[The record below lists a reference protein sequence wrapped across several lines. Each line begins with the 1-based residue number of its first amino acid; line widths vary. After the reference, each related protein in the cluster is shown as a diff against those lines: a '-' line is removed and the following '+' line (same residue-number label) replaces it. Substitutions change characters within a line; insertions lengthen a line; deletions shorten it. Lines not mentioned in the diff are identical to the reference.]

1 VDAAAQYE
9 FDPGQN
15 ALIGVL
21 AKKMLWVAYFSI
33 GAGLLLVVAGV
44 VSIADGG
51 MTALIQ
57 APFFVIIGIWTKRA
71 AVSFQRVVTTEG
83 SDVTNL
89 MAALGELKKLYT
101 LQYWLIL
108 LVIALIAFAV
118 VVGTIA
124 ALAM

>member
-1 VDAAAQYE
+1 M
-9 FDPGQN
+9 N
-15 ALIGVL
+15 
-21 AKKMLWVAYFSI
+21 
-33 GAGLLLVVAGV
+33 
-44 VSIADGG
+44 
-51 MTALIQ
+51 ALIQ

-108 LVIALIAFAV
+108 LVIALIALAV

-124 ALAM
+124 ALAT

>member
-1 VDAAAQYE
+1 MDAAAQYE
-9 FDPGQN
+9 FDQGQN
-15 ALIGVL
+15 VLIGAL
-21 AKKMLWVAYFSI
+21 AKKMLWVAYFTI
-33 GAGLLLVVAGV
+33 GAGLLMVVAGV
-44 VSIADGG
+44 LSLSEGG
-51 MTALIQ
+51 LAALIE
-57 APFFVIIGIWTKRA
+57 APFLVIIGIWTKKA
-71 AVSFQRVVTTEG
+71 AASFQRVVTTEG

-108 LVIALIAFAV
+108 LVIALITLAV